1 MAATRRALDRLSCA
15 SVPEV
20 LTSRWPRLAVAARR
34 LAPLLVFLVAWAFL
48 DTLINLHYP
57 GDEPTFW
64 YPLPAIDAVVLLAGI
79 LVVRRRGR
87 AIPGGVR
94 LLLVVLLVVVRI
106 FRSAEGVVERH
117 FHRPLNLYLDIP
129 LIPSLTGLLRSTV
142 SPGWLVGGILLAIAA
157 IGLVGALTWHAL
169 RVVERALAGRD
180 APWLFGA
187 TLLVCAALWPLWS
200 PRHDPHLHH
209 GLFGAS
215 VVPRL
220 AREVSFLRH
229 AEDYRREKVESMAR
243 LQAELDGTPHDLGLL
258 RGADVL
264 LILVESYGETVF
276 ATPSFAHRMVP
287 VLDQFQ
293 RDLGARGFHSASS
306 LLLSPTYGG
315 RSWLAHGTLATGLR
329 IEDGLAYTMLLDA
342 RPQPLTLATCF
353 QRAGYRTALVLPANS
368 TRFPEG
374 EVSGFQQRYYAM
386 DLDYHGP
393 SYKWATMPDQY
404 VLDYVDRHV
413 VARRPDAPA
422 RGPLFVQ
429 YALVSSHSPWSL
441 QPRVVPDWDQLDGG
455 RIYNQQE
462 PVRYAVTWSNLT
474 NGGEA
479 YVTSLIYDFEVLRR
493 YVGERVAGGALVII
507 LGDHQPSA
515 EVTGDDPSYGVPI
528 HVVSRDRALIDRFT
542 GAGYAPGMQPRRGPG
557 APAPLPM
564 ERFLPF
570 FLRLF
575 STPR

>member
-1 MAATRRALDRLSCA
+1 
-15 SVPEV
+15 VPEV
-20 LTSRWPRLAVAARR
+20 FTSRPSGLAVAARR
-34 LAPLLVFLVAWAFL
+34 LAPLLAFLVAWAFL

-64 YPLPAIDAVVLLAGI
+64 YPLPAIDVMVLLAAI
-79 LVVRRRGR
+79 LLARRRGWLV
-87 AIPGGVR
+87 PGGVR
-94 LLLVVLLVVVRI
+94 LALVVLLVVVRI
-106 FRSAEGVVERH
+106 FRCAEGVVERH

-142 SPGWLVGGILLAIAA
+142 SRRWLVGGILLAVIG
-157 IGLVGALTWHAL
+157 IGLVGVLTWHAL
-169 RVVERALAGRD
+169 RVAERALAGRD
-180 APWLFGA
+180 APRLFGA
-187 TLLVCAALWPLWS
+187 TVLVCAALWPLWS

-220 AREVSFLRH
+220 ARELSFLRH
-229 AEDYRREKVESMAR
+229 AEEYRREKAAGLAR
-243 LQAELDGTPHDLGLL
+243 VQAELARTPHDLDLL
-258 RGADVL
+258 HGADVM

-276 ATPSFAHRMVP
+276 ANPPFARRMVP

-293 RDLGARGFHSASS
+293 RDLGARGFHMASS

-315 RSWLAHGTLATGLR
+315 RSWLAHGTLAAGVR

-342 RPQPLTLATCF
+342 RPQPLTLAACF

-368 TRFPEG
+368 TRWPEG
-374 EVSGFQQRYYAM
+374 EVTGFQQRYYAM

-393 SYKWATMPDQY
+393 SFKWATMPDQY
-404 VLDYVDRHV
+404 VLDYVHRHV
-413 VARRPDAPA
+413 VARQPDAPA

-429 YALVSSHSPWSL
+429 YALVSSHSPWSV
-441 QPRVVPDWDQLDGG
+441 QPRVVADWDQLDGG
-455 RIYNQQE
+455 RIYNRQE
-462 PVRYAVTWSNLT
+462 PVRYPVTWSNLT

-515 EVTGDDPSYGVPI
+515 EVTGDDPSYAVPI
-528 HVVSRDRALIDRFT
+528 HVVSRDRALIERFAS
-542 GAGYAPGMQPRRGPG
+542 AGYAPGMQPRRGPG

-564 ERFLPF
+564 ERFLPVF
-570 FLRLF
+570 VRLF
-575 STPR
+575 STAR